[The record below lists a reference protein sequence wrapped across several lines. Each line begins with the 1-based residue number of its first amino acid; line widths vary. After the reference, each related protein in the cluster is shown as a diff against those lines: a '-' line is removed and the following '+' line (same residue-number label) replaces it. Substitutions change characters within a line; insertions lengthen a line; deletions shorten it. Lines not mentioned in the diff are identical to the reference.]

1 MQRAVREPPL
11 RITQYVVLFKNEP
24 LFTPDK
30 KSLTMPQT
38 VTIIDFM
45 ETRIAVME
53 HRGDPRLIGNSIR
66 RFIEW
71 RRRNHLPPSASATF
85 NILYDDPAEVPP
97 EKFHID
103 LCAAVD
109 REMNDPGYGI
119 VSGTIPA
126 GRCAV
131 LHHIGSDD
139 TLGNSIRQLCNQWLP
154 ISGET
159 RRNFPIFLQRVRFF
173 PEVPETEAVTDIFLP
188 IE

>member
-1 MQRAVREPPL
+1 
-11 RITQYVVLFKNEP
+11 
-24 LFTPDK
+24 
-30 KSLTMPQT
+30 MPQT

-71 RRRNHLPPSASATF
+71 RRQNHLPPSASATF
-85 NILYDDPAEVPP
+85 NILYDDPAEVAP
-97 EKFHID
+97 EKFRID

-109 REMNDPGYGI
+109 REINDSEYGI

-131 LHHIGSDD
+131 LRHIGTEE
-139 TLGNSIRQLCNQWLP
+139 TLGNSILQLCTQWLP
-154 ISGET
+154 DSGEE
-159 RRNFPIFLQRVRFF
+159 RRDFPIFLQRVRFF
-173 PEVPETEAVTDIFLP
+173 PEMPEIEAVTDIFLP